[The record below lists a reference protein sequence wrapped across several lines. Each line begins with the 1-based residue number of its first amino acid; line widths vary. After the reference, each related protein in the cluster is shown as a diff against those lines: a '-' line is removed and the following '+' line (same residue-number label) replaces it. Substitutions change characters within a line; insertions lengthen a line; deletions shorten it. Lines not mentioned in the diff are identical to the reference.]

1 MMDILETIRI
11 WLKDIR
17 DWIMA
22 PFAEPALLRMRLGGP
37 QVTEGQNALM
47 VQFFEWDS
55 TGGNIS
61 WWKHFENEVP
71 RMKELG
77 VTQVWLPPPN
87 KAMRPKGQGYDAYD
101 LWDLGEFNQKGSI
114 ATRWGTKEELIRAIR
129 VAREHGI
136 DVLIDAVLNHK
147 LGADRRER
155 FRAIQVDDKDRRVDI
170 GPAKEIEGWTG
181 YDMIGRG
188 GTYSSLKWSH
198 PHFTG
203 VDYDHITKTKG
214 VFKIAEPGRKGW
226 SHRVDKELG
235 NYDYLLGTD
244 IDFRHPDVRRDLM
257 DWGVWVLEQTGA
269 AGFRLDACK
278 HIDRKF
284 LREWLMNARNTHGQQ
299 LFAVGEFWNSD
310 VSKLIRDI
318 RAFPGEM
325 CFFDVPLHNNF
336 FLAGQLGSK
345 FDLRKILHGSLV
357 QARPRDACTFVDN
370 HDTRPEGSLVSWVED
385 DVKLIAYALILMRPD
400 GHPCVYHGD
409 MFPDP
414 ESHIGRD
421 LPKKIE
427 TLCTARKL
435 YAYGSLKDY
444 FVQKNVI
451 GFTRSGGEK
460 HSNGC
465 AVVMC
470 NLAKSERTGEIAI
483 NMKVGAVNAGSWKNL
498 LDPTGVTVSVTSTG
512 DGRFTC
518 PGQVAVWVKS

>member
-1 MMDILETIRI
+1 
-11 WLKDIR
+11 
-17 DWIMA
+17 
-22 PFAEPALLRMRLGGP
+22 
-37 QVTEGQNALM
+37 
-47 VQFFEWDS
+47 
-55 TGGNIS
+55 
-61 WWKHFENEVP
+61 
-71 RMKELG
+71 
-77 VTQVWLPPPN
+77 
-87 KAMRPKGQGYDAYD
+87 
-101 LWDLGEFNQKGSI
+101 
-114 ATRWGTKEELIRAIR
+114 
-129 VAREHGI
+129 
-136 DVLIDAVLNHK
+136 
-147 LGADRRER
+147 
-155 FRAIQVDDKDRRVDI
+155 
-170 GPAKEIEGWTG
+170 
-181 YDMIGRG
+181 
-188 GTYSSLKWSH
+188 
-198 PHFTG
+198 
-203 VDYDHITKTKG
+203 
-214 VFKIAEPGRKGW
+214 
-226 SHRVDKELG
+226 
-235 NYDYLLGTD
+235 
-244 IDFRHPDVRRDLM
+244 M

-357 QARPRDACTFVDN
+357 QARPKDACTFVDN

-385 DVKLIAYALILMRPD
+385 DVKLIAYALILLRPD

-414 ESHIGRD
+414 ESHIDRD

-451 GFTRSGGEK
+451 GFTRSGDEK

-470 NLAKSERTGEIAI
+470 NLPKSERTGEIAI

-498 LDPTGVTVSVTSTG
+498 LDPTGATVSVTSTG